1 MSRWKIRQ
9 TIDLARSGSGPQVWP
24 DALMVAGDKEAHS
37 WEITIRKGSKPV
49 SLDGAT
55 VAAYFNRADDVA
67 VRVPG
72 TAAGSVATVTLKQEC
87 YAIEG
92 PLVGIFRVT
101 LDGATMTASV
111 LRFVVGKG
119 PCDAIV
125 DPGNVVPNL
134 DDLLAQI
141 ERMEAGTAAANT
153 ATANANTAA
162 ANANSKA
169 AAANTAAGRA
179 NTAADRLSGVDLEVT
194 MLPPSSDPTAEVT
207 QTATQTTF
215 KLGIPTSNLAY
226 ATFEVET
233 ESMELLMHS
242 PDGFDD
248 ISFSLNNGVLEV
260 SV

>member
-1 MSRWKIRQ
+1 MSKWTIRQ
-9 TIDLARSGSGPQVWP
+9 AIDLARSGSGPQVWP
-24 DALMVAGDKEAHS
+24 EALMATGDNLAHT
-37 WEITIRKGSKPV
+37 WEITIRDNGQPAN
-49 SLDGAT
+49 LAGAA
-55 VAAYFNRADDVA
+55 VAAYFNRGDNVA

-72 TAAGSVATVTLKQEC
+72 SVAGNVAAVTMTQEC

-101 LDGATMTASV
+101 LKGMTLTASI

-125 DPGNVVPNL
+125 DPGKVVPDL

-141 ERMEAGTAAANT
+141 ERMEAGTAAANAATT
-153 ATANANTAA
+153 AANNAA

-169 AAANTAAGRA
+169 TAANTAAGRA
-179 NTAADRLSGVDLEVT
+179 NTAADRLSGVDLKVT

-233 ESMELLMHS
+233 NTMELLMHS

-248 ISFSLNNGVLEV
+248 ITFQLNNGVLEV